1 MKFKQ
6 RVFVSIICFSIAL
19 LMAACAS
26 PKKTV
31 TAPLREIT
39 LSLSQAIII
48 KDHYAFVFETAQCM
62 DTRQFLITDAP
73 YSIAVP
79 EKALKINLHMFT
91 PRAIQTEDDF
101 TGTRTETITALSVSM
116 SVFFPLNSS
125 ALDANEAQKFT
136 QFIKKLKQD
145 SSGIVDVTGYTCRL
159 GTLAFNKKLALN
171 RAITIADELKKQGI
185 RVGSV
190 TGKAECGYISDT
202 DPAKNRRVEIIA
214 SPPKANNP
222 SRGSK
227 SEGGD

>member
-6 RVFVSIICFSIAL
+6 RFSVSIICFSIAL

-31 TAPLREIT
+31 TIPLRDIT
-39 LSLSQAIII
+39 LSQPWAIII
-48 KDHYAFVFETAQCM
+48 KDHYTFIFETAQCM

-79 EKALKINLHMFT
+79 EKALKINLQMFT

-101 TGTRTETITALSVSM
+101 TGTRTETINALSV
-116 SVFFPLNSS
+116 FFSLNSS
-125 ALDANEAQKFT
+125 AMDAHEIQKLT

-145 SSGIVDVTGYTCRL
+145 SAEPVDVTGYTCKL
-159 GTLAFNKKLALN
+159 GSLAFNKKLALN
-171 RAITIADELKKQGI
+171 RAITVADELKKQGI

-214 SPPKANNP
+214 SPPKTNNP

>member
-6 RVFVSIICFSIAL
+6 RVFVSIICFSMAL

-31 TAPLREIT
+31 TPHLRDIA

-48 KDHYAFVFETAQCM
+48 KDHYTFIFETAQCM
-62 DTRQFLITDAP
+62 DTQQFLITDAP
-73 YSIAVP
+73 FSIPVP
-79 EKALKINLHMFT
+79 EKAIKINLQMFT
-91 PRAIQTEDDF
+91 PRAIQAEDGV
-101 TGTRTETITALSVSM
+101 TGTRTETINAL
-116 SVFFPLNSS
+116 SVFFPLGSS
-125 ALDANEAQKFT
+125 ALDANEAQKLT

-145 SSGIVDVTGYTCRL
+145 SSGSMDVTGYTCRL
-159 GTLAFNKKLALN
+159 GSLAFNKKLALN
-171 RAITIADELKKQGI
+171 RAITVADELKKQGI

-190 TGKAECGYISDT
+190 NGKAGCGYISDT

-214 SPPKANNP
+214 SPPKTNNP